1 MKCYRKN
8 AFMQIS
14 LLVVERDKLMT
25 TLSDAGREQTTNR
38 NSQAISRAADL
49 NTDVFDFSEFQITL
63 CLASNHHVANDLWIY
78 GDINGCSYNKCA
90 AFDTA
95 SATCKSLIIS
105 QMIAT
110 SLTILEIMSRRL
122 RKKVVCLTSFLSFSS
137 SSINMTQD
145 PILRTVMPITK
156 LK

>member
-1 MKCYRKN
+1 MLLCKYRYWW
-8 AFMQIS
+8 
-14 LLVVERDKLMT
+14 
-25 TLSDAGREQTTNR
+25 LSETSWWRLYRMPEGSKQQTE

-49 NTDVFDFSEFQITL
+49 NADVFDFSDFQITL